1 MVGVSEST
9 GEESGEPADE
19 RAPNVGA
26 EGVRQY
32 LRWGALVGFALLAVV
47 ASVGLY
53 TSIGAVIDVWIG
65 DRFQPIARAVFN
77 FAVLCVTAIGVAAL
91 LRR

>member
-1 MVGVSEST
+1 MSEPT
-9 GEESGEPADE
+9 GEESGEPADG
-19 RAPNVGA
+19 RAPDIDA

-47 ASVGLY
+47 AGVGLY

-65 DRFQPIARAVFN
+65 DRFQPIASAVFN
-77 FAVLCVTAIGVAAL
+77 FAVLCVAAIGVVVL
-91 LRR
+91 LRRR